1 MQNLNSY
8 KLSCDKGVASGCFG
22 LGYMY
27 ENGMGVA
34 KNKVTAR
41 EYYAITCDLKY
52 DADCKSYARM
62 KG

>member
-1 MQNLNSY
+1 
-8 KLSCDKGVASGCFG
+8 
-22 LGYMY
+22 MY